1 MALVAHFDMELHQMD
16 VKTAFLN
23 GDLIFMA
30 QPEGFAIK
38 GKEHMGCKLKKSIYG
53 LKQASRQWNSMRSL
67 RNSDLKR
74 MMWIAASTLKLMVK
88 N

>member
-1 MALVAHFDMELHQMD
+1 MD

-23 GDLIFMA
+23 GDLNETIFMA

-53 LKQASRQWNSMRSL
+53 LK
-67 RNSDLKR
+67 
-74 MMWIAASTLKLMVK
+74 
-88 N
+88 